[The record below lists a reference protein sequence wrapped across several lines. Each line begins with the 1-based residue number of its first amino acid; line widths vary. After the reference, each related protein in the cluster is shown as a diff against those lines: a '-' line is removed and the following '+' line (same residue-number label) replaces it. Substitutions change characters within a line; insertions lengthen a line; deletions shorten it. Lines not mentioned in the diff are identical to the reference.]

1 MPCGHQL
8 RDCAVAPASPPG
20 SCAPVLLLPAPW
32 FLWDSAFSLTLAA
45 ARLLPWFSRFCLTLG
60 PLMFPCPHGR
70 TPRCPRCPR
79 LAPVLSAC
87 LSRSLQPA
95 LVLFLGSYPVPQGV
109 SSTGFWDHS
118 LREQPTST
126 DVPGK
131 DFLECRCHFRDSIYS
146 LHIDSLI

>member
-1 MPCGHQL
+1 
-8 RDCAVAPASPPG
+8 
-20 SCAPVLLLPAPW
+20 
-32 FLWDSAFSLTLAA
+32 
-45 ARLLPWFSRFCLTLG
+45 
-60 PLMFPCPHGR
+60 MFPCPHGR

-95 LVLFLGSYPVPQGV
+95 LVLFLGSYPAPQGV

-126 DVPGK
+126 DVLGK

-146 LHIDSLI
+146 LHIDSLIGQCLLGMILGGGIGAKMIKSLFS